1 MRSTRSC
8 VAAVLLPT
16 LSYGFVGRIP
26 PPRSALVQMSPTRG
40 LVMAR
45 PAAHRSASADMI
57 ALDGPLGLASW
68 GLIFGYQ
75 TYAKRFTAAWASQ
88 NAEARAVWARYILEK
103 GDYILGVQTLRN
115 ALTVCCFTP
124 TL

>member
-16 LSYGFVGRIP
+16 LTYGFVGRIP
-26 PPRSALVQMSPTRG
+26 PPRPTLAQIASTRRPA
-40 LVMAR
+40 MAR
-45 PAAHRSASADMI
+45 PAALRSASADMI

-75 TYAKRFTAAWASQ
+75 TYAKRFTAVWASQ
-88 NAEARAVWARYILEK
+88 NAEARAV
-103 GDYILGVQTLRN
+103 
-115 ALTVCCFTP
+115 
-124 TL
+124 